1 MKIFGYEIKRVT
13 VAEAKLIK
21 HVQNADTSQAVTQV
35 EIDNILRQAE
45 KTSRSIDKGI
55 DELTG
60 NDYRIY
66 SVTDWHNAMR
76 TADQP
81 WKGGYRSNWVQ
92 LFNIF
97 QNVVQDPHVSA
108 CITTLTDGV
117 QSKDFYI
124 ADENGQKNDTATE
137 AFQKKWFY
145 KFMSF
150 CVNAHLWGF
159 GLAQFDRFD
168 REEMNIE
175 CDEVNRKH
183 VRFDLGGITKSE
195 YDVKAW
201 RIWDKE
207 PYATWCVPL
216 HYSNLGKLNTI
227 VRWWIYKT
235 EIARIWAKYNN
246 LMGIPPVVVKTQVK
260 DPIRKKNGIDMVKK
274 WLSSRWMV
282 IDKEDVIEG
291 YDSKGSNSQQ
301 FFENL
306 MRYADEQISKALL
319 GSTMVLDSGSSR
331 AQSETHEDNT
341 LRVIKSLCQNIR
353 FTVNESLLKQLRRI
367 GFDIPQGSK
376 FVWDNSEK
384 LTMKERAEVVNL
396 MNLNYKVPENTASEF
411 VGIELE
417 EKENND
423 LPAPVK
429 GAIEDYKMRLENG

>member
-1 MKIFGYEIKRVT
+1 
-13 VAEAKLIK
+13 
-21 HVQNADTSQAVTQV
+21 
-35 EIDNILRQAE
+35 
-45 KTSRSIDKGI
+45 
-55 DELTG
+55 
-60 NDYRIY
+60 
-66 SVTDWHNAMR
+66 
-76 TADQP
+76 
-81 WKGGYRSNWVQ
+81 
-92 LFNIF
+92 
-97 QNVVQDPHVSA
+97 
-108 CITTLTDGV
+108 
-117 QSKDFYI
+117 
-124 ADENGQKNDTATE
+124 
-137 AFQKKWFY
+137 
-145 KFMSF
+145 
-150 CVNAHLWGF
+150 
-159 GLAQFDRFD
+159 
-168 REEMNIE
+168 
-175 CDEVNRKH
+175 
-183 VRFDLGGITKSE
+183 
-195 YDVKAW
+195 
-201 RIWDKE
+201 
-207 PYATWCVPL
+207 
-216 HYSNLGKLNTI
+216 
-227 VRWWIYKT
+227 
-235 EIARIWAKYNN
+235 
-246 LMGIPPVVVKTQVK
+246 MGIPPVVVKTQVK